1 MDPRAE
7 IREFLATRRAKIT
20 PDQAGMRLYGGR
32 RRVPGLRRE
41 EVAMLAGVS
50 IDYYTRLEK
59 GNVAGVSD
67 QVLGAVARALQLD
80 EAERAHL
87 FDLARAAGPRRP
99 PARQRGKQEIR
110 ASVQHILDSAA
121 TAAAFVRN
129 GHLDLLAAN
138 ALAQALYAPVYA
150 GPARPANLARFCFLD
165 PRSHELYPDWDDI
178 ANTTVALLRTET
190 GRDPLNRDLSGLVG
204 ELATTSPQ
212 FRTRWAAHDVQL
224 HHAGVKR
231 LRHPAVGMIEVAY
244 TTMDLPAQ
252 PGLVLTFYTAQPG
265 SPSEDALRLLASRA
279 ATIPEC
285 DHQNASQQTP
295 GPAGHDRPPEPK
307 DAMPRPRRPV
317 PPHTR

>member
-1 MDPRAE
+1 MDPRTE

-20 PDQAGMRLYGGR
+20 PDQAGMPLYGGR

-59 GNVAGVSD
+59 GHVAGVSD
-67 QVLGAVARALQLD
+67 EVLGAVARALQLD

-87 FDLARAAGPRRP
+87 FDLARAARPRRP
-99 PARQRGKQEIR
+99 PARHRGTQRVR
-110 ASVQHILDSAA
+110 ASMQHVLDSAA

-129 GHLDLLAAN
+129 GRLDLLAAN
-138 ALAQALYAPVYA
+138 ALAQALYTPVYA
-150 GPARPANLARFCFLD
+150 DPARPANLARFCFLD

-178 ANTTVALLRTET
+178 ADATVALLRTEA

-204 ELATTSPQ
+204 ELTTDSLE

-224 HHAGVKR
+224 HHTGLKR

-252 PGLVLTFYTAQPG
+252 PGLVLTFLTAEPG
-265 SPSEDALRLLASRA
+265 SPSDDAHKLLASWA
-279 ATIPEC
+279 ATSPQS
-285 DHQNASQQTP
+285 DRHDARPQTP
-295 GPAGHDRPPEPK
+295 GTAGHDRS
-307 DAMPRPRRPV
+307 
-317 PPHTR
+317 TRTQSSPG